1 MAAKLGQVAYICL
14 SEAFEDPR
22 WREGLVVGIR
32 HHTVQLVVRSNDV
45 KELGPDIARFE
56 HKKVSFFLLECP
68 ATHLRAAC
76 NNRPLCLGVDSGDL
90 LTEGKIYVESD
101 PELQFATAS
110 DPEPVAAGRK
120 KGSKMKEPDSD
131 ASSSGSESEED
142 LVGMLSKMQKS
153 WRGRDSG
160 EGRGSSSSRHLTG
173 GKRFS
178 FLDKDNKKSKGSK
191 MVEPTSTQKILDSL
205 DTEKDPI
212 KMLVALQ
219 LASAPSGRRKEGSET
234 SESQCLKGVGRQQ
247 VSIQRSLSLQW
258 SETFRPRQS
267 HRELSWSSSPDV
279 QKAAASC
286 EAVRERSGKAPR
298 CQRQTISSVGTG
310 QKDQLGQAEIIAAS
324 SLHDERSA
332 GIDAEGP
339 DGESLPAAGL
349 VSESCPPNGVGSRRL
364 GGELDDNPSRESV
377 QPSKVGRRRSRAGQC
392 SSLSQIDGG
401 AGEEHSQAPCPELL
415 HHGPRRGPCKAWKP
429 KQEREEGQGQGQS
442 REGRRRRRE
451 GLSSQAP
458 AVEAPKTAKSVFNS
472 LLSEVSG

>member
-68 ATHLRAAC
+68 ATHLRAAR
-76 NNRPLCLGVDSGDL
+76 NNRPLCLGVDSGDF

-191 MVEPTSTQKILDSL
+191 VVEPTSTQKILDSL

-219 LASAPSGRRKEGSET
+219 LAQHLQAGEKKARRHRSRSASR
-234 SESQCLKGVGRQQ
+234 ESADSR
-247 VSIQRSLSLQW
+247 SASSDRSLS
-258 SETFRPRQS
+258 SGRKRSGHARAIENY
-267 HRELSWSSSPDV
+267 SWSSSPDV

-286 EAVRERSGKAPR
+286 EAVRETSGKAPR

-332 GIDAEGP
+332 GVDAEGP

-349 VSESCPPNGVGSRRL
+349 VS
-364 GGELDDNPSRESV
+364 
-377 QPSKVGRRRSRAGQC
+377 
-392 SSLSQIDGG
+392 
-401 AGEEHSQAPCPELL
+401 
-415 HHGPRRGPCKAWKP
+415 
-429 KQEREEGQGQGQS
+429 
-442 REGRRRRRE
+442 
-451 GLSSQAP
+451 
-458 AVEAPKTAKSVFNS
+458 
-472 LLSEVSG
+472 

>member
-45 KELGPDIARFE
+45 KELGPDIAHFE

-219 LASAPSGRRKEGSET
+219 LAQHLQAGEKKARRHRSRSASR
-234 SESQCLKGVGRQQ
+234 ESADSR
-247 VSIQRSLSLQW
+247 SASSDRSLSSGRKRSGHARAIENYHGARRRMFKRPLHHVRRYVREVERHLGASDRPYRLSELGKKISWGKQKSLQRVHYMM
-258 SETFRPRQS
+258 SEVLELMLKGQMEKACLQQVLCLRAVHQTALDQGDWEVSWMITHLENPFSRPRWGGDEAELGKVAAYLRSMAELEKSTAKLRAQS
-267 HRELSWSSSPDV
+267 YYTMDRAEDPA
-279 QKAAASC
+279 KPGNPNKKGKKGKG
-286 EAVRERSGKAPR
+286 RGKAE
-298 CQRQTISSVGTG
+298 
-310 QKDQLGQAEIIAAS
+310 KE
-324 SLHDERSA
+324 
-332 GIDAEGP
+332 
-339 DGESLPAAGL
+339 
-349 VSESCPPNGVGSRRL
+349 
-364 GGELDDNPSRESV
+364 
-377 QPSKVGRRRSRAGQC
+377 
-392 SSLSQIDGG
+392 
-401 AGEEHSQAPCPELL
+401 
-415 HHGPRRGPCKAWKP
+415 
-429 KQEREEGQGQGQS
+429 EEGA
-442 REGRRRRRE
+442 EK
-451 GLSSQAP
+451 A
-458 AVEAPKTAKSVFNS
+458 
-472 LLSEVSG
+472 